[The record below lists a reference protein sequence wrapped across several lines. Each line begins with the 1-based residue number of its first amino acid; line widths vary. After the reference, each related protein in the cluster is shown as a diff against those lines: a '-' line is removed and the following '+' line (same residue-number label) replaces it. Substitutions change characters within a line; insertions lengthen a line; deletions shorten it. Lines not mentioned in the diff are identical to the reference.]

1 MIPQLHIDK
10 PYIIFVEGKLDEIIL
25 KLVLNHLLCVH
36 PDLEGVINK
45 TQIFNMQGKDNLKSG
60 VRFAIN
66 KQKEIVKA
74 ILIILDKD
82 ENYQS
87 TKQKLENFLN
97 NFLWI
102 PIREYL
108 IIPDENSSG
117 QELED
122 YLVTSLKELDK
133 EKISILEKCIDKI
146 SSKRKIGKKVFYT
159 YLLINDECN
168 YDGLSI
174 SDEML
179 SSCVFIE
186 NLNLI
191 KDKVLNFLK
200 RIISERGN

>member
-1 MIPQLHIDK
+1 MPQLHIDK
-10 PYIIFVEGKLDEIIL
+10 SYIIFVEGKLDEIIL

-36 PDLEGVINK
+36 PDLEGVINR

-174 SDEML
+174 SGEML
-179 SSCVFIE
+179 SSCVSIE

-200 RIISERGN
+200 RIISEGGN